1 MSTVTEVRT
10 ALDQLAFSDYV
21 KHGAAL
27 EAEVADGTPLR
38 IAILRSYTCEPLEPV
53 LKVRLLL
60 DGYRPT
66 CWFGGYNQYV
76 QEILDPQ
83 SGLHA
88 FRPNMIVL
96 AVRLEEMIP
105 AFIEAFASQPVQAWR
120 TDLQAKAR
128 ELAGLAAKA
137 ATTLAVPV
145 IVQNGTL
152 VRPHFGIYDAQRAD
166 GQSVLVDEF
175 NHALAVHAAET
186 PGVYVWNFDAFMRSH
201 GAEMVLD
208 AKSWYVSRNPYKPSA
223 YPALTADLFRYVRA
237 ALGRVVTKC
246 VVLDLDNTLWGGV
259 AGEDGLEGIKLGD
272 SYPGN
277 CYRDFQRALL
287 RLLDRGIVLAI
298 NSKNNEADALAIIDQ
313 HPDMVL
319 RRQHF
324 AATRINWNDKAAN
337 LRSLAEELNIGID
350 SMVFVDDN
358 PAECDLVR
366 RELPHCHVVQLP
378 AKPYLLPA
386 TVDALP
392 GIETLRLTSE
402 DRQKNDMYRVRAA
415 QRAEQASAS
424 NLEDFLAG
432 LDLHVTIEPA
442 GAFSIPRVAQLTQ
455 KTNQWNMTTRRY
467 SDAQI
472 AALAAD
478 PKRAVLAVSARDRFG
493 DHGIIG
499 VLILGFDGTEC
510 AIDTFLLSCRVIGRG
525 IEDAMLA
532 HAGILARR
540 HGREVVAGEFLPTA
554 KNKPAEGFYERS
566 GLQRDNDGR
575 FRASATRLE
584 QQIPSHIRLL
594 TSPPSP
600 ARAASADVG

>member
-1 MSTVTEVRT
+1 MSTLTEVR
-10 ALDQLAFSDYV
+10 AVLDQLAFADYV
-21 KHGAAL
+21 RHAAAL
-27 EAEVADGTPLR
+27 EAEADGGTPLR
-38 IAILRSYTCEPLEPV
+38 VAIVRSYTCEPLEPV

-76 QEILDPQ
+76 QDILDSQ

-88 FRPNMIVL
+88 FEPNLVL
-96 AVRLEEMIP
+96 VAVRIEEVLP
-105 AFIEAFASQPVQAWR
+105 AFIEAFTSQLADAWR
-120 TDLQAKAR
+120 ADLHAKAR

-137 ATTLAVPV
+137 ATSLRAPV
-145 IVQNGTL
+145 VVQNATL

-166 GQSVLVDEF
+166 GQAALLEEF
-175 NHALAVHAAET
+175 NRTLSAHAAET
-186 PGVYVWNFDAFMRSH
+186 PGVYVWNFDAFLRAH
-201 GAEMVLD
+201 GSESLLD
-208 AKSWYVSRNPYKPSA
+208 AKAWYVSRNPYKPSA

-237 ALGRVVTKC
+237 ALGRVTKC
-246 VVLDLDNTLWGGV
+246 VVVDLDNTLWGGV
-259 AGEDGLEGIKLGD
+259 AGEDGLDGIKLGGN
-272 SYPGN
+272 YPGN
-277 CYRDFQRALL
+277 CYQDFQRALL

-313 HPDMVL
+313 HPDMIL

-337 LRSLAEELNIGID
+337 LRSLAEELNIGVD

-358 PAECDLVR
+358 PAECELVR
-366 RELPHCHVVQLP
+366 RELPSCHVVQLP
-378 AKPYLLPA
+378 GKPYLLPA

-392 GIETLRLTSE
+392 AIENLRLTAE
-402 DRQKNDMYRVRAA
+402 DRQKNDMYRARAT

-432 LDLHVTIEPA
+432 LDLQVTIEPA
-442 GAFSIPRVAQLTQ
+442 TPFAIPRVAQLTQ

-478 PKRAVLAVSARDRFG
+478 SHRAALAVSARDRFG

-499 VLILGFDGTEC
+499 VLLLAFEGPEC
-510 AIDTFLLSCRVIGRG
+510 VIDTFLLSCRVIGRG

-532 HAGILARR
+532 HAAVLARR
-540 HGREVVAGEFLPTA
+540 HGCDVVVGEFLPTA
-554 KNKPAEGFYERS
+554 KNKPAEGFYDRS
-566 GLQRDNDGR
+566 GMERGADGR
-575 FRASATRLE
+575 FRTPAARLA
-584 QQIPSHIRLL
+584 QQIPAHIRLL
-594 TSPPSP
+594 TSPPAP
-600 ARAASADVG
+600 AHAAPADVG